1 MWSLAAAV
9 LSWQTHTLTRHARH
23 GLADLG
29 SPRSPLPLM
38 ERLEPRSTE
47 DLAKKRDL
55 NKKRMDESWGKIEA
69 GFEKALK
76 TAPRAWQG
84 AKIVVDVVEEAKRA
98 VAELEDKVETTM

>member
-9 LSWQTHTLTRHARH
+9 LSWQTHTLTRHAS
-23 GLADLG
+23 LADQG